1 MEIILYYND
10 SEKIK
15 LDKELTKIGSIEGRL
30 FQNTSITKPS
40 IMFDLDTAVFSANY
54 LYIPQFNRYY
64 FITDVVNVSANKW
77 QIQARVDVLTSF
89 KSAIRENT
97 AIIER
102 QENEY
107 NLYLDDKYYRAYQN
121 EDVQYKKFSGSL
133 PTDKYILVV
142 NGGGM
147 GIVS

>member
-15 LDKELTKIGSIEGRL
+15 LDKDLTQIGTIEGRL

-40 IMFDLDTAVFSANY
+40 IIFDLYTTVFSANY

-121 EDVQYKKFSGSL
+121 EDVQYKKFSGNL
-133 PTDKYILVV
+133 PADKYILVV

>member
-15 LDKELTKIGSIEGRL
+15 LDKDLTQIGSIEGRL

-40 IMFDLDTAVFSANY
+40 IIFDLDTTVFSANY

-133 PTDKYILVV
+133 PSDKYILVV

>member
-15 LDKELTKIGSIEGRL
+15 LDKELTQIGTIEGRL

-40 IMFDLDTAVFSANY
+40 IMFDLDTTVFSANY

-133 PTDKYILVV
+133 PSDKYILVV

>member
-15 LDKELTKIGSIEGRL
+15 LDKDLTQIGTIEGRL

-40 IMFDLDTAVFSANY
+40 IIFDLDTTVFSANY

-133 PTDKYILVV
+133 PSDKYILVV

>member
-15 LDKELTKIGSIEGRL
+15 LDKELTQIGTIEGRL

-77 QIQARVDVLTSF
+77 QIEGRVDVLTSF

-133 PTDKYILVV
+133 PSDKYILVV

>member
-1 MEIILYYND
+1 MEIILYYNN

-15 LDKELTKIGSIEGRL
+15 LDKELTQIGTIEGRL

-54 LYIPQFNRYY
+54 LYIPQFKRYY
-64 FITDVVNVSANKW
+64 FITDDVNVSANKW

-133 PTDKYILVV
+133 PSDKYILVV

-147 GIVS
+147 GIAS

>member
-1 MEIILYYND
+1 MEIILYYNN

-15 LDKELTKIGSIEGRL
+15 LDKELTQIGTIEGRL
-30 FQNTSITKPS
+30 FQDTSITKPS

-133 PTDKYILVV
+133 PSDKYILVV

>member
-1 MEIILYYND
+1 MEIILYYNN
-10 SEKIK
+10 SEKIR
-15 LDKELTKIGSIEGRL
+15 LDKELTQIGTIEGRL

-64 FITDVVNVSANKW
+64 FINDEVNVSANKW
-77 QIQARVDVLTSF
+77 QIEAKVDVLTSF
-89 KSAIRENT
+89 KSAIRENI

-121 EDVQYKKFSGSL
+121 EEVQYKKFSGSL

-147 GIVS
+147 GIAS